1 MNIYFY
7 TIIFIIGTLFGSFY
21 TLAVYRIP
29 KGQDITH
36 THSYCPNCGNKL
48 GFFELIPV
56 LSYIFL
62 GGKCKSCKQKIRPR
76 YLILEILSGCLF
88 VAFAYALKLD
98 FYNINVTD
106 LISFAFIALYLTCVI
121 LTAFIDKENRN
132 IEKSLLAY
140 GIIISLIYIVYLCV
154 VEKASMYR
162 YAIYLVAIIIILLI
176 DILKIKKQAT
186 SSYAINI
193 LTLLLIMLIF
203 TGEVTCILTVEATLV
218 AIAIYILINKIKN
231 IKSKN
236 KKIET
241 RYNANLKI
249 GFTMGLL
256 NILSFLIVLNICNNL

>member
-62 GGKCKSCKQKIRPR
+62 GGKCKECKQKIRIR
-76 YLILEILSGCLF
+76 YLILEILSGTLF
-88 VAFAYALKLD
+88 VAFAYALKL
-98 FYNINVTD
+98 NIFNLNITD
-106 LISFAFIALYLTCVI
+106 LISFVFIALYLTCVI
-121 LTAFIDKENRN
+121 LISCIDKENKN
-132 IEKSLLAY
+132 IQKSLLVY
-140 GIIISLIYIVYLCV
+140 GIVISLIYIVYLCI

-162 YAIYLVAIIIILLI
+162 YAIYLIAIIMLLLV
-176 DILKIKKQAT
+176 DILKIKKQAKD
-186 SSYAINI
+186 SYTISI
-193 LTLLLIMLIF
+193 LTFLLIMLIF
-203 TGEVTCILTVEATLV
+203 TGEITCILTILGTLI
-218 AIAIYILINKIKN
+218 AIAIYIFTNKLN
-231 IKSKN
+231 NYKSKN

-241 RYNANLKI
+241 NYNLSTKI
-249 GFTMGLL
+249 GFTMGFTNIILFLL
-256 NILSFLIVLNICNNL
+256 ILNICK

>member
-7 TIIFIIGTLFGSFY
+7 AIIFIMGTLFGSFY

-56 LSYIFL
+56 LSYIIL

-88 VAFAYALKLD
+88 VAFAYALKLN

-106 LISFAFIALYLTCVI
+106 LISLAFISLYLTCII
-121 LTAFIDKENRN
+121 LISFIDKENRN

-162 YAIYLVAIIIILLI
+162 YAIYLMAIIIILLI
-176 DILKIKKQAT
+176 DILKIKKQAIN
-186 SSYAINI
+186 SYTINI

-203 TGEVTCILTVEATLV
+203 TGEATCILTIITTLLAVAT
-218 AIAIYILINKIKN
+218 YIIINKIKDK
-231 IKSKN
+231 KSKN
-236 KKIET
+236 KQIESKH
-241 RYNANLKI
+241 NLNIKI
-249 GFTMGLL
+249 GFTMGLA
-256 NILSFLIVLNICNNL
+256 NILSFLIILNICN

>member
-76 YLILEILSGCLF
+76 YLVLEILSGCLF

-106 LISFAFIALYLTCVI
+106 LISFAFISLYLTCII
-121 LTAFIDKENRN
+121 LIAFIDKENRN

-162 YAIYLVAIIIILLI
+162 YAIYLIAIIIILLI
-176 DILKIKKQAT
+176 DILKIKKQAKT
-186 SSYAINI
+186 SYMISI

-203 TGEVTCILTVEATLV
+203 TGEVTYILTVEATLIS
-218 AIAIYILINKIKN
+218 IALYILINKIRN
-231 IKSKN
+231 FLAKS
-236 KKIET
+236 KKIEEK
-241 RYNANLKI
+241 YYPNIKI
-249 GFTMGLL
+249 GFTMGLV
-256 NILSFLIVLNICNNL
+256 NILSFLLIITICK